1 MKVALKVEVQPTP
14 KQEQALRQHAG
25 VGRWTYNWGI
35 GKYKAAYNTWVELD
49 RPKAWKGWQTP
60 ISLHR
65 ELNVLKR
72 VAPQDG
78 GVPWM
83 YESSKC
89 APQEALRDL
98 GCAIKNFRAGRAK
111 FPRFKRRARG
121 LGGFRLMEGGA
132 TSGASCAGRA
142 SGARTA
148 GARRSCVIGSIAVE
162 LKVIRVPRVG
172 RLRIKP
178 GDHGYLPVGRHGQV
192 SVTEEA
198 GRWFVSLLGSEVEEA
213 EPNGKPAVGLDL
225 GVSRLATLS
234 DGTVLENPRA
244 LASSQRKLKRL
255 SKALN
260 RKQRGSMNR
269 GKARAKLAAV
279 HARVSNVRRDALHK
293 ATTTLAKNHGKI
305 VIEDLKVR
313 NMTRAASGRG
323 RKAKAGLNRVVLD
336 AGFGAFRSML
346 EYKGKRYGCEVV
358 AVPPHHTSQ
367 RCSTCGHVA
376 AGNRTSQAG
385 FRCLS
390 CGFEINA
397 DLNAAINILE
407 AGSCPDSRNACGAG
421 VRRGDPRVTSQPAV
435 KQESAVA
442 G

>member
-1 MKVALKVEVQPTP
+1 MHVILVARWCPLVLVD
-14 KQEQALRQHAG
+14 QHRLTRKG
-25 VGRWTYNWGI
+25 T
-35 GKYKAAYNTWVELD
+35 AADV
-49 RPKAWKGWQTP
+49 PV
-60 ISLHR
+60 HR
-65 ELNVLKR
+65 DLNVLKR

-111 FPRFKRRARG
+111 FPRFKRRSRG
-121 LGGFRLMEGGA
+121 LGGVRL
-132 TSGASCAGRA
+132 T
-142 SGARTA
+142 
-148 GARRSCVIGSIAVE
+148 GSITVE
-162 LKVIRVPRVG
+162 LKMIRVPRVG

-178 GDHGYLPVGRHGQV
+178 GDHGYLPLGRHGQV

-198 GRWFVSLLGSEVEEA
+198 GRWFVSLLGPEVEEA
-213 EPNGKPAVGLDL
+213 SPNGKPAVGLDL

-234 DGTVLENPRA
+234 DGGVFENPRA
-244 LASSQRKLKRL
+244 LASSRRKLKRL

-260 RKQRGSMNR
+260 RKKRGSMNR
-269 GKARAKLAAV
+269 RKARAKLASV

>member
-1 MKVALKVEVQPTP
+1 MKLALKVEVQPTP
-14 KQEQALRQHAG
+14 KQVQVLRQHAG
-25 VGRWTYNWGI
+25 AGRWAYNWGL
-35 GKYKAAYNTWVELD
+35 GKYKAAHKEWVELD
-49 RPKAWKGWQTP
+49 RPKGWKGWPTP

-65 ELNVLKR
+65 DLNVLKR
-72 VAPQDG
+72 VALEDG

-83 YESSKC
+83 YDSSKC

-121 LGGFRLMEGGA
+121 LGGFRL
-132 TSGASCAGRA
+132 T
-142 SGARTA
+142 
-148 GARRSCVIGSIAVE
+148 GSIAVE
-162 LKVIRVPRVG
+162 LKMIRVPRVG

-225 GVSRLATLS
+225 GVVRLATLS

-269 GKARAKLAAV
+269 RKARAKLAAV

-323 RKAKAGLNRVVLD
+323 RTAKAGLNRVVLD
-336 AGFGAFRSML
+336 AGFGTFRSML

-367 RCSTCGHVA
+367 RCSACGHVA
-376 AGNRTSQAG
+376 AGNRTGQAR
-385 FRCLS
+385 FCCVS